1 MYLLLLCYP
10 FQLKMGKHKKH
21 CTIAEIEAKLKKILG
36 SRKILGVD
44 EKAGLA
50 ELKTSYRSLMKE
62 WHPDK
67 FQEDEERELAEEKSK
82 KMIEAYHFLV
92 SISPETHAATLEE
105 YNKII
110 SSSTIVDIN
119 YKGTNLHLT
128 YEEGFSY
135 EYFDVPRSLYIK
147 LINADT
153 PGRFARR
160 HICDSFIRRQAAM
173 VNVVA

>member
-1 MYLLLLCYP
+1 MYLLLLCYH
-10 FQLKMGKHKKH
+10 FAATNVQTQKH
-21 CTIAEIEAKLKKILG
+21 CTIAQIEWKLKKILG

-67 FQEDEERELAEEKSK
+67 FQENEERELAEEKSK

-92 SISPETHAATLEE
+92 SISPETHSATLEE

-110 SSSTIVDIN
+110 ASSTIVDIN

-135 EYFDVPRSLYIK
+135 EYFEVPRSLYIK

-160 HICDSFIRRQAAM
+160 HICDSFIRRQAARM
-173 VNVVA
+173 NVVA